1 MEDFHFYKTMEK
13 KKRETNK
20 KVIEKINLFLKKQKN
35 ESTDNKRR

>member
-1 MEDFHFYKTMEK
+1 MEDYRFS
-13 KKRETNK
+13 KKRDTNK

>member
-1 MEDFHFYKTMEK
+1 MADSRSS
-13 KKRETNK
+13 KKRDTNK